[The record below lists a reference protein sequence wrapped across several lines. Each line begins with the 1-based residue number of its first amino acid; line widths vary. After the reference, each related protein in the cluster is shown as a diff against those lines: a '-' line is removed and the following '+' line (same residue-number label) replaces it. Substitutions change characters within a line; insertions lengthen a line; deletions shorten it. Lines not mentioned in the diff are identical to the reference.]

1 MASINK
7 KTRTV
12 YNLELDEEEMKV
24 LANVLYRVQLSKTG
38 PGSIASDIH
47 SEVEKYCYVDEYDP
61 EGRPNWIPTYEDVSG
76 AIYWSEP
83 PKWSL

>member
-1 MASINK
+1 MASVNK

-12 YNLELDEEEMKV
+12 YNLELNEEEMKV
-24 LANVLYRVQLSKTG
+24 LANVLYRVQLSRTG
-38 PGSIASDIH
+38 PGSITSDIY

-76 AIYWSEP
+76 AIYWNKP
-83 PKWSL
+83 PEWSL